1 MEVDRDLTTVD
12 LIKVVM
18 IAALSSIGT
27 AGVPGAGMIM
37 LSLVLT
43 SVGLPLQAIGLIAGI
58 DRVLDMA
65 RTMVN
70 VTGDAMVSVVVAKS
84 ENEMG

>member
-1 MEVDRDLTTVD
+1 
-12 LIKVVM
+12 M

-43 SVGLPLQAIGLIAGI
+43 SVQLPLHAIGLIAGI

-65 RTMVN
+65 RTTVN
-70 VTGDAMVSVVVAKS
+70 VTGDAMVSVVVARS
-84 ENEMG
+84 EGEIG